1 MCNCFILLS
10 ALEIQCERDR
20 MRRFVER
27 WNNEAE
33 LLSPEKTF
41 SRCFPD
47 SLSLS
52 LPSTEKEHLT
62 EITSSK
68 CDYIRYLYLSDLS
81 KFLLKR
87 FIYIFLSYRFIVDS
101 KERFF
106 QEDIKDIKN
115 SLSLS

>member
-1 MCNCFILLS
+1 MCNCRDCFILVS

-47 SLSLS
+47 S
-52 LPSTEKEHLT
+52 
-62 EITSSK
+62 
-68 CDYIRYLYLSDLS
+68 
-81 KFLLKR
+81 R
-87 FIYIFLSYRFIVDS
+87 FFLSSFYG
-101 KERFF
+101 ERILGWNNG
-106 QEDIKDIKN
+106 IKLKN
-115 SLSLS
+115 